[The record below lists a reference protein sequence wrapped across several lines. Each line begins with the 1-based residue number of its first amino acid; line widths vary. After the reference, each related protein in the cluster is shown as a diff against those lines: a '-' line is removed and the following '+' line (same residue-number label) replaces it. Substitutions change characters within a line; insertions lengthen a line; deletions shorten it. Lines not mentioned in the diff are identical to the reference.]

1 MAGPLSTPNGDVR
14 IIRGHV
20 HEEFMCI
27 CGNIKCGGIRLDSWD
42 DPKKGHKMIPLREY
56 LLARGRLSTGKTGK

>member
-20 HEEFMCI
+20 QEEFICV
-27 CGNIKCGGIRLDSWD
+27 CGNHKCDGTMDSWD
-42 DPKKGHKMIPLREY
+42 RYTHKMVPLRNY
-56 LLARGRLSTGKTGK
+56 LFDRNRLVTGKTKR

>member
-20 HEEFMCI
+20 QEEFLCR
-27 CGNIKCGGIRLDSWD
+27 CGDKKCDGIKIDWNTGYV
-42 DPKKGHKMIPLREY
+42 HKLIPLRDY
-56 LLARGRLSTGKTGK
+56 LAARGRLITGKTKK